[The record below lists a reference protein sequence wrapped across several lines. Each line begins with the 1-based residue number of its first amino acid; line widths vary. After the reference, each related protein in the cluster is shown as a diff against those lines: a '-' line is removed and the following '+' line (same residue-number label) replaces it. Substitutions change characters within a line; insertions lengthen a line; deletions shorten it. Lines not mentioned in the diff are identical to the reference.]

1 MPTVQTVT
9 DPVYANEAGTAINCM
24 VKFAEFPAPLPF
36 TATSYDPEEYGRQ
49 IYADLIAGVYGPI
62 APYVPP
68 PVVESVT
75 TQPTVM

>member
-1 MPTVQTVT
+1 MPTVQNVT
-9 DPVYANEAGTAINCM
+9 DPVYANEAGTAINCT

-36 TATSYDPEEYGRQ
+36 TATSYDPDEYGRQ

-68 PVVESVT
+68 PVVEPVT
-75 TQPTVM
+75 TAPTVI